1 MKAMTPRP
9 HKRSPVP
16 PPTRVIGKTSYDRAS
31 EKKEIAR
38 ELDELDAMKQPAK
51 RIRITAGRVQM
62 EAGLNNSATAEKL
75 YAILPL
81 EASAKVWGREVYF
94 EIPMHVE
101 HENAQAKVPPGTIAF
116 WPDGDCLCIFFGQTP
131 YSPVN
136 VAGKLDGDPNAF
148 DAVRDGQT
156 VVIERCG

>member
-1 MKAMTPRP
+1 MTPRP
-9 HKRSPVP
+9 RKRSPIP
-16 PPTRVIGKTSYDRAS
+16 PPSRVIGKTSYDRAS
-31 EKKEIAR
+31 KKEQAAR
-38 ELDELDAMKQPAK
+38 DLEELESVKQPRK
-51 RIRITAGRVQM
+51 IKVTAGNVQM
-62 EAGLNNSATAEKL
+62 HAGLNDSATADKL

-81 EASAKVWGREVYF
+81 KASAKVWGREIYF
-94 EIPMHVE
+94 EIPMHVG

-148 DAVRDGQT
+148 DAVCDGET
-156 VVIERCG
+156 IIVERCG